1 MTLVSHQLRDGV
13 RQLLEKLSSPDDPA
27 NPPKPTTAVVTMTGP
42 QTSEAKWD
50 KFAVVSDEPTS
61 VGGMDAAPPPS
72 SIFVASIGF
81 AENVIFA
88 RQAALQDID
97 FDALETKVEAQWD
110 RRGMFGIRDADPS
123 ITDVLI
129 ETRIATGAPPERVAE
144 LVRLTHKRSP
154 MTATVAKAATIRRKL
169 FVNGVETPVWQ

>member
-1 MTLVSHQLRDGV
+1 MVSQELRDGV
-13 RQLLEKLSSPDDPA
+13 QKLVEKLSSLDDPA
-27 NPPKPTTAVVTMTGP
+27 NPPKPTTVVVTMTGP
-42 QTSEAKWD
+42 QTSEAKCD
-50 KFAVVSDEPTS
+50 KFSVVSDEPTS
-61 VGGMDAAPPPS
+61 VGGTDTAPPPS

-123 ITDVLI
+123 ISNVMI
-129 ETRIATGAPPERVAE
+129 ETRIATGASPEKIAE
-144 LVRLTHKRSP
+144 LVRLTHKRCP
-154 MTATVAKAATIRRKL
+154 MTATVAKAATIRRRL
-169 FVNGVETPVWQ
+169 FVNGLETPV